1 MNKFVSSL
9 LGAFVGT
16 WIAFFLM
23 GIFIF
28 FVGIMIITS
37 ASLSSVSI
45 EVKDNSIL
53 RIDLSGSI
61 TDKPYN
67 KTLQD
72 ILEGSSDDGNSLH
85 EILAA
90 IDNASTDDRIKGIYL
105 RCDAA
110 NTGMAT
116 ASAIRKALSDFKKES
131 GKWIYAYGHSYSQLD
146 YYIASVADS
155 LFINPSGMLDIH
167 GLTATTMYYK
177 ELLDKIGVD
186 VQIVKVGTFKSA
198 TEPFSQTSMSEANR
212 LQSQTY
218 LNNMWSV
225 LRDDIAK
232 SRKIKADAIT
242 EYADSLYMFRQP
254 TLAKEKGFIDGICYE
269 HQFESKLHR
278 KIGIANDEELN
289 LISASQFANAM
300 FIEKS
305 PADNRIAV
313 LYAEGEIN
321 TTGDEYSI
329 NSEEIVP
336 QIIELADDPAIKGMV
351 LRVNSPGGSAY
362 ASEQIWEALEYFKS
376 KKKPLAVSMG
386 DYAASG
392 GYYISC
398 GADRIFAEP
407 TTITGSIG
415 IFGMIPTVKTLL
427 NDKIGITTDY
437 VSTTPNANLTIFEPL
452 TSTQLNA
459 IQQNVNQGYE
469 LFVSRCAKGRKVS
482 SDSIKSIAEGRVW
495 DGGNALKIGLID
507 QFGGISEAVSWVAQK
522 AKLTQTDYTI
532 DYYPEYTP
540 DIINLIYNSLGS
552 SIQSKH
558 LYFNGEDITNTI
570 NRIQKILDTDRI
582 QCRMENIY
590 IR

>member
-300 FIEKS
+300 FIEES

-351 LRVNSPGGSAY
+351 LRVNSPGRKRLCLRANLGS
-362 ASEQIWEALEYFKS
+362 
-376 KKKPLAVSMG
+376 P
-386 DYAASG
+386 
-392 GYYISC
+392 
-398 GADRIFAEP
+398 RIFQKQEKASRR
-407 TTITGSIG
+407 IHGRLCCFRRVLHFMWSRQNFCRAHHHHRLYWNIW
-415 IFGMIPTVKTLL
+415 
-427 NDKIGITTDY
+427 ND
-437 VSTTPNANLTIFEPL
+437 SNR
-452 TSTQLNA
+452 
-459 IQQNVNQGYE
+459 QNI
-469 LFVSRCAKGRKVS
+469 AKRQN
-482 SDSIKSIAEGRVW
+482 R
-495 DGGNALKIGLID
+495 NHHRLC
-507 QFGGISEAVSWVAQK
+507 FNYAQC
-522 AKLTQTDYTI
+522 
-532 DYYPEYTP
+532 
-540 DIINLIYNSLGS
+540 
-552 SIQSKH
+552 QSH
-558 LYFNGEDITNTI
+558 HI
-570 NRIQKILDTDRI
+570 
-582 QCRMENIY
+582 
-590 IR
+590 

>member
-1 MNKFVSSL
+1 
-9 LGAFVGT
+9 
-16 WIAFFLM
+16 
-23 GIFIF
+23 
-28 FVGIMIITS
+28 
-37 ASLSSVSI
+37 
-45 EVKDNSIL
+45 
-53 RIDLSGSI
+53 
-61 TDKPYN
+61 
-67 KTLQD
+67 
-72 ILEGSSDDGNSLH
+72 
-85 EILAA
+85 
-90 IDNASTDDRIKGIYL
+90 
-105 RCDAA
+105 
-110 NTGMAT
+110 
-116 ASAIRKALSDFKKES
+116 
-131 GKWIYAYGHSYSQLD
+131 
-146 YYIASVADS
+146 
-155 LFINPSGMLDIH
+155 
-167 GLTATTMYYK
+167 
-177 ELLDKIGVD
+177 
-186 VQIVKVGTFKSA
+186 
-198 TEPFSQTSMSEANR
+198 
-212 LQSQTY
+212 
-218 LNNMWSV
+218 
-225 LRDDIAK
+225 
-232 SRKIKADAIT
+232 
-242 EYADSLYMFRQP
+242 
-254 TLAKEKGFIDGICYE
+254 
-269 HQFESKLHR
+269 
-278 KIGIANDEELN
+278 
-289 LISASQFANAM
+289 
-300 FIEKS
+300 
-305 PADNRIAV
+305 
-313 LYAEGEIN
+313 
-321 TTGDEYSI
+321 
-329 NSEEIVP
+329 
-336 QIIELADDPAIKGMV
+336 MV

-532 DYYPEYTP
+532 DYFPEYTP

>member
-1 MNKFVSSL
+1 
-9 LGAFVGT
+9 
-16 WIAFFLM
+16 
-23 GIFIF
+23 
-28 FVGIMIITS
+28 
-37 ASLSSVSI
+37 
-45 EVKDNSIL
+45 
-53 RIDLSGSI
+53 
-61 TDKPYN
+61 
-67 KTLQD
+67 
-72 ILEGSSDDGNSLH
+72 
-85 EILAA
+85 
-90 IDNASTDDRIKGIYL
+90 
-105 RCDAA
+105 
-110 NTGMAT
+110 
-116 ASAIRKALSDFKKES
+116 
-131 GKWIYAYGHSYSQLD
+131 
-146 YYIASVADS
+146 
-155 LFINPSGMLDIH
+155 
-167 GLTATTMYYK
+167 
-177 ELLDKIGVD
+177 
-186 VQIVKVGTFKSA
+186 
-198 TEPFSQTSMSEANR
+198 
-212 LQSQTY
+212 
-218 LNNMWSV
+218 
-225 LRDDIAK
+225 
-232 SRKIKADAIT
+232 
-242 EYADSLYMFRQP
+242 
-254 TLAKEKGFIDGICYE
+254 
-269 HQFESKLHR
+269 
-278 KIGIANDEELN
+278 
-289 LISASQFANAM
+289 M
-300 FIEKS
+300 FIEES

-459 IQQNVNQGYE
+459 IQQNVNHGYE

-482 SDSIKSIAEGRVW
+482 SDSINSIAEGRVW

-532 DYYPEYTP
+532 DYFPEYTP